1 MSELKAA
8 REKTVRDHMRLENE
22 GAWDDVL
29 ATFAHPRYEFQ
40 MPRPGSP
47 HPIGI
52 FDGPEEVMH
61 YFRSS
66 RAAFPDLGNEILHV
80 VVGDGDVAM
89 VEFNLVGTHLGS
101 LKTPAGEL
109 APTGKRISVRM
120 AATFE
125 FAPNSDKIVSER
137 PYTDPRAVL
146 LQLGVKP

>member
-1 MSELKAA
+1 MSNLKAA

-22 GAWDDVL
+22 GKWDEVL
-29 ATFAHPRYEFQ
+29 ATFERPRYEFQ

-52 FDGPEEVMH
+52 FDGPDEVMH

-89 VEFNLVGTHLGS
+89 VEFNLVGTHLGA
-101 LKTPAGEL
+101 LKTPAGDIP
-109 APTGKRISVRM
+109 PTGKRVSVRM

-125 FAPNSDKIVSER
+125 FAPGSDKIVSER
-137 PYTDPRAVL
+137 PYTDPRAIL
-146 LQLGVKP
+146 LQLGVSA